1 MAQSSRLTKL
11 LKEPLVHFLAG
22 ALLVFGF
29 LWATGSDRDPAD
41 YAIGIDETDIARL
54 QARWVQNFRRSPT
67 PAELDGLI
75 EQEITEEIYY
85 REALRLGLEHNDPVI
100 RRRLATKMRF
110 LNNADSGSNPPAD
123 AELQKWMDAH
133 PEKYAAG
140 AEYDFEQIY
149 LGQRNELAAEQIE
162 EMQRDLNR
170 GAAEAGEVGKAL
182 SVPGQVRNA
191 SVSDISRQ
199 FGEQFASSLTQ
210 LETGLWAGPV
220 SSGFGVHLVKI
231 GNVVPGKA
239 PDLDAVRQAVLND
252 WRANKIALQEKE
264 ALDSYRSQY
273 DIRIAGQK

>member
-41 YAIGIDETDIARL
+41 YAISIDETDIARL
-54 QARWVQNFRRSPT
+54 QARWVQNFRRNPT

-85 REALRLGLEHNDPVI
+85 REALRLGLEYNDPVV

-110 LNNADSGSNPPAD
+110 LNNADSGSNPPSD
-123 AELQKWMDAH
+123 AELQKWMDEQ
-133 PEKYAAG
+133 PEKYAVG

-149 LGQRNELAAEQIE
+149 LGQGDELTAAQID
-162 EMQRDLNR
+162 EMQRDLNQ
-170 GAAEAGEVGKAL
+170 GSTSAETIGKTL
-182 SVPGQVRNA
+182 SVPRQVSNA

-199 FGEQFASSLTQ
+199 FGEQFASSLAE
-210 LETGLWAGPV
+210 LETGLWSGPV
-220 SSGFGVHLVKI
+220 SSGFGIHLVRI
-231 GNVVPGKA
+231 GNVTPGKT
-239 PDLDAVRQAVLND
+239 PDLNIVRQDVLND
-252 WRANKIALQEKE
+252 WRANKIALQEKT
-264 ALDSYRSQY
+264 ALNSYRSQY
-273 DIRIAGQK
+273 DIRIAGQE